1 MDSSIGNVSREFFHS
16 LRIARL
22 IMTEDTVLQ
31 IGEDALLLIV
41 YLAAPLLLS
50 ALGVGLLVGVLQAVT
65 QIQEQTLSFIPKL
78 MALVVAL
85 VVMGPWLL
93 QLWVSFTQ
101 DLFLQIPSLIG

>member
-1 MDSSIGNVSREFFHS
+1 MS
-16 LRIARL
+16 
-22 IMTEDTVLQ
+22 EDVVLQ

-50 ALGVGLLVGVLQAVT
+50 ALFVGLLVGVLQAVT

-85 VVMGPWLL
+85 TLMGPWLL

-101 DLFLQIPSLIG
+101 DLFMQIPSLIG

>member
-1 MDSSIGNVSREFFHS
+1 MS
-16 LRIARL
+16 
-22 IMTEDTVLQ
+22 EDMVLQ

-50 ALGVGLLVGVLQAVT
+50 ALFVGLLVGVLQAVT

-85 VVMGPWLL
+85 VLMGPWLL
-93 QLWVSFTQ
+93 QLWVSFTR
-101 DLFLQIPSLIG
+101 DLFMQIPSLIG

>member
-1 MDSSIGNVSREFFHS
+1 
-16 LRIARL
+16 
-22 IMTEDTVLQ
+22 MTEDMVLQ

-50 ALGVGLLVGVLQAVT
+50 ALFVGLMVGVLQAVT

-85 VVMGPWLL
+85 VLMGPWLL
-93 QLWVSFTQ
+93 QLWITFTQ
-101 DLFLQIPSLIG
+101 ELFMQIPSLIG

>member
-1 MDSSIGNVSREFFHS
+1 
-16 LRIARL
+16 
-22 IMTEDTVLQ
+22 MTEDMVLQ
-31 IGEDALLLIV
+31 IGKDALLLIV

-50 ALGVGLLVGVLQAVT
+50 ALAVGLVVGVLQAVT